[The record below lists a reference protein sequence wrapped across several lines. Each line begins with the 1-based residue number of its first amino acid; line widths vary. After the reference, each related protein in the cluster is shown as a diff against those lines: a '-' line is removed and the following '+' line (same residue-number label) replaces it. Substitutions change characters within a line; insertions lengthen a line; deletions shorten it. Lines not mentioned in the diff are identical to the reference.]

1 MQQKWSQHC
10 NQLYSNK
17 TLNNGKKKKK
27 LSQVGTPIFQIT
39 FPYMELLVGMGIFP
53 YILLILFIPHDNN
66 FMRQVICTF

>member
-1 MQQKWSQHC
+1 ME
-10 NQLYSNK
+10 
-17 TLNNGKKKKK
+17 KKKK